1 MAIKTL
7 ILGESGTGK
16 SASLRNFNLN
26 DICYINPA
34 TKPLPFKGKFESLT
48 GTIDFTKI
56 SKFIKASGKKTIIID
71 DAQYIMA
78 FPYMYRLRENGWDKY
93 NDIQADFFMLI
104 DLADSLP
111 EDVTVYFLSH
121 IQVMEDGRQK
131 IKTIGKMLDEK
142 ITIEGMFTTVLKTHV
157 SDGKYFFLTQNG
169 GNDTVK
175 SPIGMFPTFAIDN
188 DLKYVD
194 EKIRN
199 YYEVGEF
206 KSDDEMSKADEKVKN
221 EDIEKAANGRVKRN
235 KSDSKDS
242 TPKEEKRKSRKK
254 ADPKLEGETIKVED
268 GGDIPFDPVKD
279 APQGTTAN
287 ENEPPRESKR
297 RSRKK
302 VDKTN
307 DNSVAE
313 SNTED
318 VAPTERKRRS
328 RKKVD
333 KEQA

>member
-16 SASLRNFNLN
+16 SASLRNFDLN
-26 DICYINPA
+26 DICYFNPG

-48 GTIDFTKI
+48 GTIDFKKI
-56 SKFIKASGKKTIIID
+56 SKFIKASHKKIIVID
-71 DAQYIMA
+71 DTQYIMA
-78 FPYMYRLRENGWDKY
+78 FQYMYRLREAGWDKY

-121 IQVMEDGRQK
+121 IETKDDGRQK

-142 ITIEGMFTTVLKTHV
+142 ITIEGMFTTVLKTYV

-169 GNDTVK
+169 GNDTIK

-199 YYEVGEF
+199 YYEIGEF
-206 KSDDEMSKADEKVKN
+206 KSDEEMKKEDEKVKN
-221 EDIEKAANGRVKRN
+221 EELEKAANGRVKRN

-254 ADPKLEGETIKVED
+254 ADPKSEDETIKVED

-279 APQGTTAN
+279 APQGAAAN
-287 ENEPPRESKR
+287 ENEPPKENKR

-302 VDKTN
+302 VDEAKDQN
-307 DNSVAE
+307 NKDSAV
-313 SNTED
+313 D
-318 VAPTERKRRS
+318 QKPTERKRRS
-328 RKKVD
+328 RKND
-333 KEQA
+333 